1 MLDSFRNYFLECR
14 KLKYEKLFYIE
25 RRKKLRIPINEI
37 FPNPDIPKSEK
48 RENSKPNNKFKK
60 NPVVLATKNGY
71 VLLAGTSKIS
81 YAKERGESSI
91 ECTVK
96 EYVNE
101 QEKFELLLS
110 ENYHSS
116 LMSPMDLGGSFIKYR
131 EKYDIT
137 QQELARRTGITP
149 GTIHHYESLIRT
161 LNPKLG
167 EALSAGLLTFK
178 EARSIAD
185 LDDHDRQMEIAKP
198 FLEGKISSVYVEKIV
213 GRAKIASILSVD
225 QIIDEVVNGKKS
237 HIVNKNDNLSRL
249 ERKPSATSTELIENS
264 ILKIAGELEALQI
277 KNIPEYRR
285 LKLISSLRILET
297 RLKYSLNNLNGG
309 FTSKYSTPKSYSNRI
324 KV

>member
-1 MLDSFRNYFLECR
+1 M
-14 KLKYEKLFYIE
+14 
-25 RRKKLRIPINEI
+25 RIPINEI

-48 RENSKPNNKFKK
+48 KENSKTHNKFKK
-60 NPVVLATKNGY
+60 NPVVLATDNGY

-81 YAKERGESSI
+81 YAKEIGENSI

-96 EYVNE
+96 ENINE

-161 LNPKLG
+161 LSPKLG
-167 EALSAGLLTFK
+167 EALTEGLLTFK

-198 FLEGKISSVYVEKIV
+198 FLEGKLSSVYVEKIV
-213 GRAKIASILSVD
+213 GRAKIASMLTVD
-225 QIIDEVVNGKKS
+225 QIVDEVVNGKKS
-237 HIVNKNDNLSRL
+237 QALIKNENLART
-249 ERKPSATSTELIENS
+249 ERKSNAPSTELIENS

-297 RLKYSLNNLNGG
+297 RLKYSLTNLNGG
-309 FTSKYSTPKSYSNRI
+309 FTSKYNSPKSYTNRV

>member
-1 MLDSFRNYFLECR
+1 
-14 KLKYEKLFYIE
+14 
-25 RRKKLRIPINEI
+25 LRIPINEI

-48 RENSKPNNKFKK
+48 KENSKTHNKFKK
-60 NPVVLATKNGY
+60 NPVVLATESGY

-81 YAKERGESSI
+81 YAKEMGENAV

-96 EYVNE
+96 ENVNE
-101 QEKFELLLS
+101 QEKFELFLS

-116 LMSPMDLGGSFIKYR
+116 LMSPMNLGSSFIEYR

-167 EALSAGLLTFK
+167 EALSEGLLTFK

-198 FLEGKISSVYVEKIV
+198 FLEGKLSSVYVEKIV
-213 GRAKIASILSVD
+213 GRAKIASILNID
-225 QIIDEVVNGKKS
+225 QIIDEVVNGKKP
-237 HIVNKNDNLSRL
+237 HLVTKNENLSRA
-249 ERKPSATSTELIENS
+249 ERKPSTPSTELIENS

-309 FTSKYSTPKSYSNRI
+309 FTSKYRAPKSYTNRV

>member
-1 MLDSFRNYFLECR
+1 M
-14 KLKYEKLFYIE
+14 
-25 RRKKLRIPINEI
+25 RIPIDEI
-37 FPNPDIPKSEK
+37 FPNPDIGTKEK
-48 RENSKPNNKFKK
+48 KDYSKAHNKFKK
-60 NPVVLATKNGY
+60 NPVVLATDKGY
-71 VLLAGTSKIS
+71 VLLAGTSKIT
-81 YAKERGESSI
+81 YAKKMGENDI

-96 EYVNE
+96 ENINE

-116 LMSPMDLGGSFIKYR
+116 LMSPMDLGESFIKYR
-131 EKYDIT
+131 EKYNVT

-167 EALSAGLLTFK
+167 EALSEGLLTFK

-185 LDDHDRQMEIAKP
+185 LDDHDRQIEIAKP
-198 FLEGKISSVYVEKIV
+198 FLEGKLSSVYVEKIV
-213 GRAKIASILSVD
+213 GRAKVAISLSID
-225 QIIDEVVNGKKS
+225 EIIDEVVNGKKS
-237 HIVNKNDNLSRL
+237 QMINKNESSSRFD
-249 ERKPSATSTELIENS
+249 RKVISPSTELIENS

-309 FTSKYSTPKSYSNRI
+309 FTSKYNTPKSYTSR
-324 KV
+324 VSV

>member
-1 MLDSFRNYFLECR
+1 
-14 KLKYEKLFYIE
+14 
-25 RRKKLRIPINEI
+25 
-37 FPNPDIPKSEK
+37 
-48 RENSKPNNKFKK
+48 
-60 NPVVLATKNGY
+60 
-71 VLLAGTSKIS
+71 
-81 YAKERGESSI
+81 
-91 ECTVK
+91 
-96 EYVNE
+96 
-101 QEKFELLLS
+101 
-110 ENYHSS
+110 
-116 LMSPMDLGGSFIKYR
+116 MSPMDLGGSFIKYR

-167 EALSAGLLTFK
+167 EALTQGLLTFK

-198 FLEGKISSVYVEKIV
+198 FIEGKLSSVYVEKIV
-213 GRAKIASILSVD
+213 GRAKIASMLTVD

-237 HIVNKNDNLSRL
+237 HVPIKNENLGRI
-249 ERKPSATSTELIENS
+249 ERKSNSPSTELIENS

-309 FTSKYSTPKSYSNRI
+309 FTSKYSTPKSYTNRV

>member
-1 MLDSFRNYFLECR
+1 
-14 KLKYEKLFYIE
+14 
-25 RRKKLRIPINEI
+25 LRIPINEI
-37 FPNPDIPKSEK
+37 FPNPDIPNIEK
-48 RENSKPNNKFKK
+48 KEYSKTHNKFKK
-60 NPVVLATKNGY
+60 NPVVLATDKGY
-71 VLLAGTSKIS
+71 VLVAGTSKII
-81 YAKERGESSI
+81 YAKKMGENDI

-96 EYVNE
+96 ENIND

-116 LMSPMDLGGSFIKYR
+116 LMSPMDLGDSFIKYR
-131 EKYDIT
+131 EKYNIT

-161 LNPKLG
+161 LSPKLG
-167 EALSAGLLTFK
+167 EALSDGLLTFK

-185 LDDHDRQMEIAKP
+185 LDDYDRQMEIAKP
-198 FLEGKISSVYVEKIV
+198 FLEGKLSSVYVEKIV
-213 GRAKIASILSVD
+213 GRAKVATSLNIEE
-225 QIIDEVVNGKKS
+225 IIDEVVNGKKS
-237 HIVNKNDNLSRL
+237 QIINRNENSNRVD
-249 ERKPSATSTELIENS
+249 RKVATTSTELIENS

-309 FTSKYSTPKSYSNRI
+309 FTSKYNTPKSYTNRV